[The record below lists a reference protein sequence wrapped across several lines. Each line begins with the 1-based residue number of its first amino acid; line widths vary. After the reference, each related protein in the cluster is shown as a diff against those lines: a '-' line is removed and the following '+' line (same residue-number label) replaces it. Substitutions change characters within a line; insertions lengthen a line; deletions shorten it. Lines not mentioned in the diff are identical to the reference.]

1 MKNEFIETAN
11 VNRFNNICRE
21 LDDPT
26 SMIGPSMAMVTGP
39 PGRGKTEAARHY
51 AIHSQSAYI
60 PPFLKR
66 TALMLLKDIAF
77 ELRGARPNRTETC
90 LNIIRDEMAKERRL
104 ILIDE
109 ADNLP
114 MPMLEMLRNLNEMC
128 ACPVLL
134 VGEERLRRKV
144 GSEPR
149 LLDRIRISMEF
160 GPVSQLD
167 VSFFFK
173 RAFALTLHK
182 DVCADIHRYGKGTW
196 RRVLKFAVAAE
207 RAMKASDANDISA
220 ELANMVIRELKKDE
234 SDKLHA

>member
-39 PGRGKTEAARHY
+39 PGRGKTEASRYY
-51 AIHSQSAYI
+51 ATHSQAAYI

-66 TALMLLKDIAF
+66 TALMLMKDIAF
-77 ELRGARPNRTETC
+77 ELRGVRPNRTETC
-90 LNIIRDEMAKERRL
+90 LNVIRDEMGKERRL
-104 ILIDE
+104 IIIDE

-114 MPMLEMLRNLNEMC
+114 TPLLEMLRNINEMC
-128 ACPVLL
+128 ACPIML

-144 GSEPR
+144 GAEPR

-173 RAFALTLHK
+173 KTFAMTLHK
-182 DVCADIHRYGKGTW
+182 DVCAEIHRYSKGTW

-207 RAMKASDANDISA
+207 RAMRASDVNDVST
-220 ELANMVIRELKKDE
+220 ELASMVIRELKKDE
-234 SDKLHA
+234 IDKTNA